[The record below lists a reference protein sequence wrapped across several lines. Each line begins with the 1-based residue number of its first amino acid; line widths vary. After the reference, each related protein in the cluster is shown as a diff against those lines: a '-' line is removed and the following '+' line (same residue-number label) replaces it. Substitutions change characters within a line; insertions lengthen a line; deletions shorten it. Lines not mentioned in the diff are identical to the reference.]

1 MMEKIFDL
9 LMSFVKEDEGKLDLA
24 SFPLRNTTASAHLL
38 LKTENVVASGIEVS
52 QIFLEKMGLLS
63 KFHVEDGEYLERT
76 GVIGEIEGNTYKLLV
91 AERTLL
97 NVLSVMFSVA
107 TTTRR
112 FTEKLKHA
120 KIAATRKTLLG
131 LGILQKIAVVH
142 GGGDPHRF
150 DLSGC
155 AMIKDNHLKIY
166 GCIERAVQEVRKII
180 PFTTKIEVEVENLE
194 DALKA
199 VEAGADIVMLDNLS
213 PEEVKEISRRIKEIN
228 PHAIVEVSGGITEE
242 NVSLYDFETVDVI
255 STSRLTFQEVFVDL
269 SLEIQR

>member
-1 MMEKIFDL
+1 MEKILDL
-9 LMSFVKEDEGKLDLA
+9 LMNFVKEDEGKIDFA
-24 SFPLRNTTASAHLL
+24 SFPLRNTTASAYLL
-38 LKTENVVASGIEVS
+38 LKTENVVASGIEIS
-52 QIFLEKMGLLS
+52 QMFLEKVGLFS
-63 KFHVEDGEYLERT
+63 KFHVKDGERLEKT
-76 GVIGEIEGNTYKLLV
+76 GVIGEIEGNAYRLLV
-91 AERTLL
+91 VERTLL